1 MPSNELD
8 IEAAVNQRYAD
19 VPSTC
24 EAELCGPVSHDTSR
38 LAPIPAEAI
47 EREYDSTISVTSD
60 RGTAECC

>member
-8 IEAAVNQRYAD
+8 IEAAVNQRYAG
-19 VPSTC
+19 VPSTV
-24 EAELCGPVSHDTSR
+24 EAELYGHVSHDTSQ

-47 EREYDSTISVTSD
+47 EREYDSTISVTGD

>member
-8 IEAAVNQRYAD
+8 IEAAVNQRDAG

-38 LAPIPAEAI
+38 LDPIPAEAI
-47 EREYDSTISVTSD
+47 ERDYDSTISAPGG
-60 RGTAECC
+60 RGTTEWC